1 MMRESGESRLRIETG
16 LDTITIRHASNSAQI
31 AILCK
36 LTGLLYLFFIVL
48 HSSHVS
54 STQLCKV
61 ALLLLTY
68 LPTYYFNLLKIQI
81 SNVTIDSFYNKIILC
96 VCFKNISF

>member
-1 MMRESGESRLRIETG
+1 MTRGLMMRESGESRLRIETG

-54 STQLCKV
+54 STQLCK
-61 ALLLLTY
+61 LPYYYLLTY
-68 LPTYYFNLLKIQI
+68 LPII
-81 SNVTIDSFYNKIILC
+81 SIY
-96 VCFKNISF
+96 